1 MHRFLSE
8 DWIKAYMEEWNK
20 NEKLMSDLKDFSASI
35 KYYVEGREDQAVEL
49 LVEKGVAKSAGKAN
63 SHKYDFEL
71 WASPENWKKLATG
84 EIGPKAAMLTKR
96 RKFKGSMI
104 TAMRY
109 MSAFEESLRMMSK
122 VPTSWV
128 LYFPYGLFLL

>member
-8 DWIKAYMEEWNK
+8 DWIRSYMEEWNK
-20 NEKLMSDLKDFSASI
+20 NEKLKSELSGFSASI
-35 KYYVEGREDQAVEL
+35 KYYVEGKEDQAVEL
-49 LVEKGVAKSAGKAN
+49 LVEKGVAKSAGRASNKN
-63 SHKYDFEL
+63 YDFEL

-84 EIGPKAAMLTKR
+84 DMGPRAAMLTKKL
-96 RKFKGSMI
+96 KFKGSMI

-122 VPTSWV
+122 VPTDWS
-128 LYFPYGLFLL
+128 L

>member
-20 NEKLMSDLKDFSASI
+20 NEKLKADLKDFSASI

-84 EIGPKAAMLTKR
+84 EMGPKAAMLTKR
-96 RKFKGSMI
+96 LKFKGSMI

-122 VPTSWV
+122 VPTSWD
-128 LYFPYGLFLL
+128 L